1 MWPFLRKLKMQPA
14 CNQTTVL
21 WAFFLE
27 KWGQCLY
34 TNLYTNFHVSFI
46 HNGPKLELTQTSF
59 HRWIIK
65 LCDSHTM
72 EYYLAIKTN
81 ELISGYIETRMNCE
95 EIPLIEKKSQYQK
108 ITYWMIPFIQYSWN
122 DKIIK
127 MANRFLLQE
136 IRD

>member
-95 EIPLIEKKSQYQK
+95 EIPLIEKKPIPKDYILNDSIYTILLKWQNYKNGKQIP
-108 ITYWMIPFIQYSWN
+108 IT
-122 DKIIK
+122 
-127 MANRFLLQE
+127 
-136 IRD
+136 RD

>member
-95 EIPLIEKKSQYQK
+95 EIPLIEKKPIPKDYILNDSIYTILLKWQNYKNGKQ
-108 ITYWMIPFIQYSWN
+108 ITIT
-122 DKIIK
+122 
-127 MANRFLLQE
+127 
-136 IRD
+136 RD